1 MITLGLG
8 TATQQMP
15 DLRPDPRINNLW
27 YQYRNTDRVIVFVHG
42 LGDDSR
48 HCWYHEASGSYWPDR
63 VAASYGLSDYSIFL
77 GGYYTDKVRSRDYGV
92 ADCANELF
100 RALSLPGREKP
111 VLEHKAILFV
121 CHSLGGIVTRYML
134 ESKAKEFQTQTI
146 GLFLFASPSTGSKWA
161 DVMARIAGYLGME
174 PTAVLQTLATNS
186 PLLDDLDGRF
196 KNLVNDRTLHV
207 FGKEACETLP
217 FKHLGLIVNAES
229 AGQYFGRVEKLAQ
242 TDHSTCVKPDSDR
255 HPAHVTLISWINEFE
270 KRFRATLPERKPS
283 SMVCRRL
290 QCSVRIANEDGD
302 AEHEIAYL
310 GISGVANGEH
320 RLPGPKQGTGHP
332 SEPRLNDA
340 RTDPSVKMHSDDRG
354 YLLRFP
360 LAPSVD
366 ATLNAVY
373 ALYTFVAFAMDARER
388 ALMGGKEPGV
398 DYLQKSL
405 DQDDI
410 QELVMH
416 VETHPNMLLS
426 GLPYVEVRLPG
437 GGDLDPQ
444 ETARVARMLDYSP
457 LLRAITLFVRDPM
470 RERAYRIC
478 WKLADAPDAKKRPTD
493 TELDRQQDLVE
504 ELLWLRNCQEVA
516 QPSAAEKDAI
526 QLANDSMSQIAG
538 LVYNVIGKDQ
548 AERLDADQLEC
559 SLMVVDDRDEEK
571 LAEVKIIVGT
581 GISPGAWNLLRSV
594 GDGNAGRCVKR
605 RAIRF
610 YDREKATE
618 KPFDN
623 IYKAAPGGRAHQWLM
638 SIPLFSSQ
646 SLVYGVVNIGTFQK
660 KGARALRHLQDEAK
674 TKVLAEGFQQI
685 ILTMLDLVRSKYRKE
700 IREYAAKS
708 RPGSN

>member
-1 MITLGLG
+1 MALITLGLG
-8 TATQQMP
+8 EQKP

-27 YQYRNTDRVIVFVHG
+27 YQYRNTDRAIVFVHG

-48 HCWYHEASGSYWPDR
+48 HCWYHDPSGSYWPDR
-63 VAASYGLSDYSIFL
+63 VAASYGLSDYSIYL
-77 GGYYTDKVRSRDYGV
+77 GGYFTDKVKSRDYGV

-100 RALSLPGREKP
+100 RALALPGREKP

-134 ESKAKEFQTQTI
+134 ESKAKEFQNQTL

-161 DVMARIAGYLGME
+161 DVTARIAGYLGME
-174 PTAVLQTLATNS
+174 PTAVLQTLAINS

-196 KNLVNDRTLHV
+196 KDLVNSDAMRL

-217 FKHLGLIVNAES
+217 YKNLGLIVNAAS
-229 AGQYFGRVEKLAQ
+229 AGRYFGRVEKLAQ

-255 HPAHVTLISWINEFE
+255 HPAHVALISWINEFE
-270 KRFRATLPERKPS
+270 KRFKATLSERKPA

-310 GISGVANGEH
+310 GISSIADSEH

-332 SEPRLNDA
+332 SEPRLNNV
-340 RTDPSVKMHSDDRG
+340 RTDPSVKIHSDDQG
-354 YLLRFP
+354 YLLQFP
-360 LAPSVD
+360 IPPSVD
-366 ATLNAVY
+366 ATLNAAY

-398 DYLQKSL
+398 DYLQKTL
-405 DQDDI
+405 AQEDI

-416 VETHPNMLLS
+416 VETHPNMLLT

-437 GGDLDPQ
+437 GGEVDPL

-457 LLRAITLFVRDPM
+457 LLRTMTLFVRDPL
-470 RERAYRIC
+470 RERSYRIC
-478 WKLADAPDAKKRPTD
+478 WKLADPPGAKKKPTD
-493 TELDRQQDLVE
+493 AELDRQQDLVE
-504 ELLWLRNCQEVA
+504 ELLWLRNCQEVP
-516 QPSAAEKDAI
+516 QPSDAEKDAI
-526 QLANDSMSQIAG
+526 QLANDAISQIAG
-538 LVYNVIGKDQ
+538 LVYKVLGEDQ
-548 AERLDADQLEC
+548 AERLETDQLEC
-559 SLMVVDDRDEEK
+559 SLMVVDDRDEER
-571 LAEVKIIVGT
+571 LAEVRIVVGT
-581 GISPGAWNLLRSV
+581 GISEGAWNLLRSV
-594 GDGNAGRCVKR
+594 GDGNAGRSVKR

-623 IYKAAPGGRAHQWLM
+623 IYKPAPDGKIHQWLM

-646 SLVYGVVNIGTFQK
+646 SLVYGVANVGTFQK
-660 KGARALRHLQDEAK
+660 KGARALRHLEAEAK
-674 TKVLAEGFQQI
+674 TKELAEGLQQI
-685 ILTMLDLVRSKYRKE
+685 VLTMIDLIRSKYKKE

-708 RPGSN
+708 RPGGN